1 MVIQVKA
8 LACELPANPGLP
20 LSRMSIVDVTR
31 EVRRAG
37 IVASISDRTVWRWLH
52 EDAIRPWQ
60 HRCRIF
66 PRDPDFRLKAGRI
79 LDLHEGHWNATPLGD
94 DEFVISTDE
103 KTSIQARRRTHGPL
117 PTAPHQA
124 MLVEHECARRGHGPT
139 WPPGMCVGPRSMGC
153 ANAGPASRH
162 SAASCG
168 T

>member
-1 MVIQVKA
+1 MGIA
-8 LACELPANPGLP
+8 
-20 LSRMSIVDVTR
+20 DVTR

-37 IVASISDRTVWRWLH
+37 IVASISERTVWRWLH

-60 HRCRIF
+60 HRCWTF

-79 LDLHEGHWNATPLGD
+79 LDLHEGHWNATPLH

-124 MLVEHECARRGHGPT
+124 MRVEHEYARPRAWACLAAWDVPRARIHGLCE
-139 WPPGMCVGPRSMGC
+139 PGTVL
-153 ANAGPASRH
+153 NFKLSRNRIP
-162 SAASCG
+162 G
-168 T
+168 